1 MAHEKFNERRREHRL
16 PYEDKMIFTDGTR
29 SLTGYAVNISRGGM
43 FMKTL
48 DPLPIDTV
56 GHLAFTL
63 LSHKESFCIRAKVAH
78 LVFDRQR
85 CEVDC
90 GVGFMLLDVSDA
102 HKSILNL
109 HILNEQ
115 KTYLELKKIL
125 APARP
130 DSHQLAVALK
140 KMPSLAKLD
149 LLALRY
155 KVNRI
160 CTVFETPIAIVDE
173 DAAA

>member
-1 MAHEKFNERRREHRL
+1 
-16 PYEDKMIFTDGTR
+16 
-29 SLTGYAVNISRGGM
+29 
-43 FMKTL
+43 
-48 DPLPIDTV
+48 
-56 GHLAFTL
+56 
-63 LSHKESFCIRAKVAH
+63 
-78 LVFDRQR
+78 
-85 CEVDC
+85 
-90 GVGFMLLDVSDA
+90 MLLDVSDA